1 MLYLGIDQHRK
12 QLTVN
17 LRDEAGNT
25 LLRRQ
30 VSTEWSRVR
39 TFLAEIQTMSSTQ
52 GGFMAMV
59 EVCGF
64 NDWLLRLLHQYG
76 CREIVLVQPTGRSRR
91 KTDRRDA
98 SSLSE
103 QLWIH
108 RHRLLAHQ
116 PVHGLRRVTPP
127 TEQDAQ
133 DRQLT
138 ALRQRLVQWR
148 TKTINKVQHLLLK
161 HNLQQECPTKLIK
174 SQRARK
180 WLAELPLN
188 EIDRLEM
195 NLLLAQWA
203 LWDKQLEMINQRI
216 VERQQAHA
224 IAPVVATM
232 PGAGAAGSLALA
244 ARLGPIDRFPTPGS
258 LANYWGLTPAC
269 RNSGEATDRLGSI
282 TKQGSALA
290 RFQLGQM
297 VMHVLRRDAWMKNW
311 YRRIKS
317 RRGAKIARVAVMR
330 RLATILWQMVTYQKP
345 YQPGGPHPRTS
356 ITSKRDSPAIQTDA
370 SIIERQVTSSREK
383 TGSSSLVRRAKHVG
397 RSATRTKVREPE
409 LDGRDPRRRQRASSR
424 EPGATGRVDSRRPRK

>member
-1 MLYLGIDQHRK
+1 
-12 QLTVN
+12 
-17 LRDEAGNT
+17 
-25 LLRRQ
+25 
-30 VSTEWSRVR
+30 
-39 TFLAEIQTMSSTQ
+39 
-52 GGFMAMV
+52 
-59 EVCGF
+59 
-64 NDWLLRLLHQYG
+64 
-76 CREIVLVQPTGRSRR
+76 
-91 KTDRRDA
+91 
-98 SSLSE
+98 
-103 QLWIH
+103 
-108 RHRLLAHQ
+108 
-116 PVHGLRRVTPP
+116 
-127 TEQDAQ
+127 
-133 DRQLT
+133 
-138 ALRQRLVQWR
+138 
-148 TKTINKVQHLLLK
+148 
-161 HNLQQECPTKLIK
+161 
-174 SQRARK
+174 
-180 WLAELPLN
+180 
-188 EIDRLEM
+188 LEM

-282 TKQGSALA
+282 TKQGSSLA

-345 YQPGGPHPRTS
+345 YQLGGPRPRTD
-356 ITSKRDSPAIQTDA
+356 ITSKGNSSAISTGA
-370 SIIERQVTSSREK
+370 SEGERQVTSSREK
-383 TGSSSLVRRAKHVG
+383 TGSSSLVRRAEHVG
-397 RSATRTKVREPE
+397 RSATRTKVRGPE
-409 LDGRDPRRRQRASSR
+409 LDGRDPRRRRRASSR